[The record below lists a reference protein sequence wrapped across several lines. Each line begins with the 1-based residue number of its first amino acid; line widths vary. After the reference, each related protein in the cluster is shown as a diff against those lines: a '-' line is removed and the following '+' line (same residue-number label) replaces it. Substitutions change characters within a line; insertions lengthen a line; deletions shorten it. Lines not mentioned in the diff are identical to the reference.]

1 MKMSVVD
8 IDDFK
13 EIGKEVLK
21 ILFGCPA
28 IVFVLKL
35 IYLILHG

>member
-21 ILFGCPA
+21 ILFGYLA